1 MLQDLFED
9 PVMAADGATYSR
21 AAIVGWLR
29 GHDLSPMTR
38 ASLKGKDLYP
48 HIEKRSRL
56 GWTPERHQ
64 AAMCLKAWCN
74 DFVSI
79 Y

>member
-48 HIEKRSRL
+48 HIEKR
-56 GWTPERHQ
+56 
-64 AAMCLKAWCN
+64 AAVKAWLDTRKASSSN
-74 DFVSI
+74 VSQSLVQ
-79 Y
+79 